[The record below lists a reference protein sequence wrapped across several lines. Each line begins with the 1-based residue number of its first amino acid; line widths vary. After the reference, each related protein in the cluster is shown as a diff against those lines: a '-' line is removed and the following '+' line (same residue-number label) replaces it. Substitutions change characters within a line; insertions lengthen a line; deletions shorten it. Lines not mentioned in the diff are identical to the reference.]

1 MPAVQ
6 QAIHVRE
13 LKIHV
18 PLSSGIHG
26 TRSALFH
33 GNHGEELFSQK
44 CTTMTVHLIDDL
56 VRFREN
62 QAGRYEYEYALEKLM
77 VERREKVQLWTKIKS
92 ADLAL
97 IAD

>member
-1 MPAVQ
+1 
-6 QAIHVRE
+6 
-13 LKIHV
+13 
-18 PLSSGIHG
+18 
-26 TRSALFH
+26 
-33 GNHGEELFSQK
+33 
-44 CTTMTVHLIDDL
+44 MTVHSIDDL